1 MYGGVCFSRG
11 SLYRIIHRPHCQID
25 EKRRIKMALDVV
37 CNSAKMML
45 IQNFHLYVCFL
56 RILTSCL
63 ILGIFRQKAWIA
75 YTRVYLQLCTVIS
88 NHQICWLIITGMWR
102 FVFSLC
108 IRFLSSSWL
117 SCNFVDNL
125 VLFKRKNDNKV
136 WYPS

>member
-1 MYGGVCFSRG
+1 MVVFAFPEEAYIV
-11 SLYRIIHRPHCQID
+11 LYTVLIAKLMKKEELKWLLMWYVIG
-25 EKRRIKMALDVV
+25 
-37 CNSAKMML
+37 AKMML